1 MWEEGPI
8 PAELGVFPGYLLAR
22 LGDAS
27 RRRFHRA
34 LQPEGLHPRHFGV
47 MTIVAA
53 HPGSSQQQL
62 QEKTGIDASS
72 MVAVIDELEQRGLAE
87 RRAQPGDR
95 RVRAIYLT
103 EQGEDALRRARAL
116 AAELQRELLAPLRP
130 DERTTLTELL
140 RKLASA

>member
-1 MWEEGPI
+1 MWEEGPV
-8 PAELGVFPGYLLAR
+8 PTELGGFPGYLLAR

-27 RRRFHRA
+27 RRRFARA
-34 LQPEGLHPRHFGV
+34 LAPEGLHPRHFGV

-53 HPGSSQQQL
+53 HPGTSQQQL

-72 MVAVIDELEQRGLAE
+72 MVAVIDELEARGIAE
-87 RRAQPGDR
+87 RRPHPGDR

-103 EQGEDALRRARAL
+103 DAGEQALARARKL
-116 AAELQRELLAPLRP
+116 AGELQRDLLAPLDP
-130 DERTTLTELL
+130 DERRTLVELL